1 MTKLIEKLA
10 DAPRAKKNLQGSLP
24 KTWGAL
30 YAHPNPDGSRKNCG
44 NCMMFISKE
53 KQCEI
58 HDHNIE
64 VTKDMTC
71 GYHVFGAPH
80 PKRMH
85 QADGIH
91 LDPVDPKHSG
101 LDKVGK
107 GTSCDI
113 CEYYRKINDATGTCI
128 VVQESD
134 GEGNSVGKL
143 VIVEAKGCCAR
154 WESK

>member
-1 MTKLIEKLA
+1 MNLITKIA
-10 DAPRAKKNLQGSLP
+10 DAPKAKKNLQGSLP

-44 NCMMFISKE
+44 NCMMFISKD

-85 QADGIH
+85 KADGVH

-113 CEYYRKINDATGTCI
+113 CEYYKNPKNGTGTCI

-134 GEGNSVGKL
+134 GDGNAVGKL
-143 VIVEAKGCCAR
+143 AIVEAKGCCSR
-154 WESK
+154 WEAK